1 MVTTGPLAGK
11 VAVVTG
17 ASQGIGK
24 AIALELAGAQT
35 SLCLVARRV
44 KALEEVAQAAMR
56 VSATPVHIRALDLTE
71 DDHVRRFAAFVG
83 SELGRCDV
91 LVLCAG
97 AFGRGLV
104 REAPVEQLDH
114 LFRANVRAPYLLIQ
128 LLLPQLIADRGQV
141 VFVNSSQGLNAGPMT
156 SQFAATQHALKAL
169 ADSLRAEENQSGI
182 RVLSV
187 FPGRTATPRIENL
200 YKMEGKPYD
209 PDVLLQS
216 EDVASAIVH
225 ALSLP
230 ERAEITNLHI
240 RPSVKW
246 Y

>member
-1 MVTTGPLAGK
+1 MATTGPLAGK

-71 DDHVRRFAAFVG
+71 DDDVRRFAAFVG

-128 LLLPQLIADRGQV
+128 LLLPRLIARPRPGGIREFKSRPERRPDDEPVCRDP
-141 VFVNSSQGLNAGPMT
+141 AR
-156 SQFAATQHALKAL
+156 AKAL
-169 ADSLRAEENQSGI
+169 ADGLRAEENQSGV

-200 YKMEGKPYD
+200 YQMEGKPYD

-216 EDVASAIVH
+216 EDVASAIGTR
-225 ALSLP
+225 ALAP
-230 ERAEITNLHI
+230 
-240 RPSVKW
+240 
-246 Y
+246 